1 MATRMKPGEAHPYM
15 AISPPGVVDEMLA
28 EIGLDDVEQLFEQI
42 PQEHRLSRPVELAPA
57 IRAEAVLRR
66 HVGEILARNATCAEN
81 LSFLGGG
88 CWQHYVP
95 AVCDEI
101 VSRSEFLTPVWGTPA
116 SDFGRNQAWFEY
128 ASQLGELVDMDF
140 VGLPVYTW
148 GCAAGNAAIRA
159 ATSCSSPPRSTRSGS
174 R

>member
-42 PQEHRLSRPVELAPA
+42 PQEHRLSRPIELPPA
-57 IRAEAVLRR
+57 IRAEAALRR
-66 HVGEILARNATCAEN
+66 HLGEILARNATCAEN

-95 AVCDEI
+95 AVCDEMPRR
-101 VSRSEFLTPVWGTPA
+101 VKKYMRTAKPE
-116 SDFGRNQAWFEY
+116 
-128 ASQLGELVDMDF
+128 
-140 VGLPVYTW
+140 
-148 GCAAGNAAIRA
+148 
-159 ATSCSSPPRSTRSGS
+159 SPPVETR
-174 R
+174 